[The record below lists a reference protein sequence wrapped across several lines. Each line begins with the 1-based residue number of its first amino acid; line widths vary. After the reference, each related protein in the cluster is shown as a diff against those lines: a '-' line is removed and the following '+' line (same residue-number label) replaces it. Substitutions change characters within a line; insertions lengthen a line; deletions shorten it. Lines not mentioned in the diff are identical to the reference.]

1 MRSEFVLVGLFLLLT
16 AGHSRVSAAPC
27 PRTEATQNTWVGRS
41 VDDLVRTAQLA
52 YHSEYAREK
61 HDKVVKGIA
70 FTIGRCQLSK
80 DREFA
85 RRYPEFQEYV
95 RVLLLSTQP
104 DRELGF
110 EVPDQTYFAETGKY
124 TGIPDFL
131 LTNTFLRSVSRFETL
146 PKAKALLR
154 ELNAGRTATEK
165 LLFFSYESRHLGAPD
180 NPDSFLRLLIVVPG
194 NDARQVPEKWVQ
206 FAIPD
211 PRKPKSVRNIS
222 VVAVVPRSDQTTNV
236 YFKDYYRTYGRNGAI
251 KVKGRWELGEGD
263 DPCVQC
269 HKSGVLP
276 IFPEAGSVTPDEQP
290 LVESVN
296 ERFLSYGPARFDKFL
311 VAERFGPGLGSR
323 RPGKSVNDKFDT
335 TSCAACHNA
344 IGLGPINWPM
354 DSKLISSFVTSG
366 RMPRDRH
373 LAAAQRAPFYRQLI
387 QDYFAIDEERP
398 GVLKAWLLGK
408 LR

>member
-1 MRSEFVLVGLFLLLT
+1 VFVNAATVE
-16 AGHSRVSAAPC
+16 AAPC
-27 PRTEATQNTWVGRS
+27 PSTEATQTIWVTRS
-41 VDDLVRTAQLA
+41 VDDLVSTARSA
-52 YHSEYAREK
+52 YHSDYAREK
-61 HDKVVKGIA
+61 HDKVVKAIA
-70 FTIGRCQLSK
+70 STIGRCKLSN
-80 DREFA
+80 DRELA
-85 RRYPEFQEYV
+85 RRYPEFLEYV
-95 RVLLLSTQP
+95 RVLLLSTKP

-110 EVPDQTYFAETGKY
+110 EVSDQTYFAETGKY

-131 LTNTFLRSVSRFETL
+131 LTNTFLRSVSSFETL

-154 ELNAGRTATEK
+154 ELNAGRAATEK

-194 NDARQVPEKWVQ
+194 NEVRQMPEKWVQ

-251 KVKGRWELGEGD
+251 KIKGRWELGEGD

-290 LVESVN
+290 LVAVVN

-311 VAERFGPGLGSR
+311 MAERFGPGLGSR

-344 IGLGPINWPM
+344 KGLGPINWPM

-366 RMPRDRH
+366 RMPQDRH